1 MYCPL
6 CSNLETAVKDS
17 RIVEDGKSIKRRR
30 FCISC
35 EARFTT
41 FERLETKEIIIEKKS
56 GETEFFD
63 LGKLRSSVKMS
74 VRKRNVSS
82 EQLERLI
89 NNIYSKIADMSEN
102 NIKSSDIGD
111 LVLESL
117 FGLDKVAYVRFA
129 SVYKNFT
136 DTEDFQSF
144 VKNLA
149 A

>member
-1 MYCPL
+1 MYCPF

-30 FCISC
+30 FCNSC

-63 LGKLRSSVKMS
+63 LDKLRSSVKMS